1 MRPKNIKLGKM
12 RKEGEYYYTPKGRW
26 FSVYQNHLFKD
37 GGGYGDLIKDYLSRD
52 DAKKMV
58 YELNG
63 WTK

>member
-1 MRPKNIKLGKM
+1 M
-12 RKEGEYYYTPKGRW
+12 RKEREYYYSPKGRW